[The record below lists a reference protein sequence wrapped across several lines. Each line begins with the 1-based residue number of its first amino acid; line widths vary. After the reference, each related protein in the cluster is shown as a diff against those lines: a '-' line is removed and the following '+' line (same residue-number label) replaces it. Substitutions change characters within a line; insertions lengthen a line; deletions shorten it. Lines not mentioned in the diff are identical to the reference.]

1 VNVGVG
7 AGVREWITMNA
18 SQQAW
23 VYFIDRSS
31 ILTSLPNLHPH
42 PSQPNYPALRRT
54 YQISQSDPMED
65 FLYS

>member
-1 VNVGVG
+1 MTFCAVNSFKSSVIRVKVGVG

-31 ILTSLPNLHPH
+31 ILTCLPNLHPH
-42 PSQPNYPALRRT
+42 PSQPNYPA
-54 YQISQSDPMED
+54 
-65 FLYS
+65 